1 VTCLTTERRAIVSG
15 SQIDGLCHD
24 WLRENYGE
32 AIASEYTTYSL
43 VIPMWNSAD
52 LNDALEDLK
61 LELYL
66 SFGPERS
73 FGATDYY
80 EAREK
85 LGLPDD
91 RTPVPDVFIR
101 AFATK

>member
-1 VTCLTTERRAIVSG
+1 MTSVTGERRGIVSG
-15 SQIDGLCHD
+15 SQIDRLCLD

-32 AIASEYTTYSL
+32 TIALEYTTYSL
-43 VIPMWNSAD
+43 VIPMWNSPD

-61 LELYL
+61 LKLCL
-66 SFGPERS
+66 SFGPEQS
-73 FGATDYY
+73 FGTVNYY
-80 EAREK
+80 ETREK

-101 AFATK
+101 AFAIK

>member
-1 VTCLTTERRAIVSG
+1 MSG
-15 SQIDGLCHD
+15 SQIDGLCQE
-24 WLRENYGE
+24 WLRENYGK

-61 LELYL
+61 RELCL
-66 SFGPERS
+66 SFGPEQS

-101 AFATK
+101 AFVRS

>member
-1 VTCLTTERRAIVSG
+1 MTVERRGIMSS
-15 SQIDGLCHD
+15 SQIDRLCQD

-43 VIPMWNSAD
+43 VIPMWNSPD

-66 SFGPERS
+66 SFGPGQS
-73 FGATDYY
+73 FGTTDYY

-85 LGLPDD
+85 LGMPDN
-91 RTPVPDVFIR
+91 RTPIPDVFVK
-101 AFATK
+101 AFVRS

>member
-1 VTCLTTERRAIVSG
+1 VTCLTAERRAIVSG
-15 SQIDGLCHD
+15 SQIDRLCHD

-43 VIPMWNSAD
+43 VIPMWNSPD
-52 LNDALEDLK
+52 LNNALEDLK
-61 LELYL
+61 LKLPL
-66 SFGPERS
+66 SFGPEQS

-101 AFATK
+101 ALATK

>member
-1 VTCLTTERRAIVSG
+1 MTCLTTERRAIVSG

-52 LNDALEDLK
+52 LNDALEELK

-66 SFGPERS
+66 SFGPEQS
-73 FGATDYY
+73 FGSTNYY

-85 LGLPDD
+85 LWLSGGQ
-91 RTPVPDVFIR
+91 TPIPDVFVR

>member
-1 VTCLTTERRAIVSG
+1 MSG
-15 SQIDGLCHD
+15 SQIDRLCQD
-24 WLRENYGE
+24 WLLENYGE

-43 VIPMWNSAD
+43 VITMWNSTD

-61 LELYL
+61 LELCL
-66 SFGPERS
+66 SFGPEQS
-73 FGATDYY
+73 FGATNYY

-91 RTPVPDVFIR
+91 RTPVPDVFVT
-101 AFATK
+101 AFARN

>member
-1 VTCLTTERRAIVSG
+1 MTCLTAERRGIMSG
-15 SQIDGLCHD
+15 VQIDRLCQD

-52 LNDALEDLK
+52 LNEALENLR
-61 LELYL
+61 LTLCL
-66 SFGPERS
+66 AFGPEQS
-73 FGATDYY
+73 FGSTNYY

-85 LGLPDD
+85 LGLPGG
-91 RTPVPDVFIR
+91 RTPVPDVFMK
-101 AFATK
+101 AFAVN

>member
-1 VTCLTTERRAIVSG
+1 MTG
-15 SQIDGLCHD
+15 GHIDRLCQD

-52 LNDALEDLK
+52 LNNALEDLK
-61 LELYL
+61 LILCL
-66 SFGPERS
+66 AFGPEQF
-73 FGATDYY
+73 FGTTDYY

-91 RTPVPDVFIR
+91 RTPIPDVFVM
-101 AFATK
+101 AFARK